1 MEDAMAAGDTRE
13 RIMAAARL
21 TVQDRGYSGLSFREL
36 AKDVGIKSA
45 SIHHYFPTK
54 GELGGAL
61 ADRYTSD
68 FAEYLDGLL
77 ADGLD
82 PRTCLVRYT
91 DVFRD
96 TLRNDN
102 RMCLAGIMA
111 AEHKELPDEVR
122 TEVVKFGAMNENWIA
137 RVLAKIG
144 TPDPNGISHRA
155 RAIFAAIEGAQLVA
169 RSRGDVSVYE
179 EIVATYRGS
188 GLIP

>member
-1 MEDAMAAGDTRE
+1 MATSDTKE

-61 ADRYTSD
+61 AERYTSD
-68 FAEYLDGLL
+68 FKEYLDGLL

-82 PRTCLVRYT
+82 QETCIRRYT
-91 DVFRD
+91 DVFGQ

-122 TEVVKFGAMNENWIA
+122 NEVVKFGQMNVDWIA
-137 RVLAKIG
+137 KVLALSKNIEAEVVQR
-144 TPDPNGISHRA
+144 RA
-155 RAIFAAIEGAQLVA
+155 LAIFAAVQGAQLVA
-169 RSRGDVSVYE
+169 RSRGDVAIYDAIIE
-179 EIVATYRGS
+179 TYRMGR
-188 GLIP
+188 LLP

>member
-1 MEDAMAAGDTRE
+1 MTAGDTRE

-61 ADRYTSD
+61 AERYRVD
-68 FAEYLDGLL
+68 FQEYLDGLL
-77 ADGLD
+77 AEGLD
-82 PRTCLVRYT
+82 QATCIRKYT
-91 DVFRD
+91 EVFGA

-111 AEHKELPDEVR
+111 AEHKDLPQKVQAAVVR
-122 TEVVKFGAMNENWIA
+122 FGEMNVEWIA
-137 RVLAKIG
+137 KVLSRGAKKESAQSIQRG
-144 TPDPNGISHRA
+144 A
-155 RAIFAAIEGAQLVA
+155 LAIFAAVQGAQLVA
-169 RSRGDVSVYE
+169 RSRNDSAVYD
-179 EIVATYRGS
+179 EIVQTYREG
-188 GLIP
+188 GLLP

>member
-1 MEDAMAAGDTRE
+1 MAVGDTKE
-13 RIMAAARL
+13 RILAAARL
-21 TVQDRGYSGLSFREL
+21 TVQDRGYSGLSFRDL

-61 ADRYTSD
+61 AQRYTSD
-68 FAEYLDGLL
+68 FAAYLDGLL
-77 ADGLD
+77 TDGLD
-82 PRTCLVRYT
+82 PRTCLARYT

-111 AEHKELPDEVR
+111 AEHRELPDEVR
-122 TEVVKFGAMNENWIA
+122 NEVVKFGAMNENWIA
-137 RVLAKIG
+137 RVLAKTG
-144 TPDPNGISHRA
+144 AAVPEDAQRRA
-155 RAIFAAIEGAQLVA
+155 RAIFAAVEGAQLVA
-169 RSRGDVSVYE
+169 RSRADTSVYE
-179 EIVATYRGS
+179 QIVATYRES